1 MCWAS
6 QKTGAYLGQI
16 PDSDNQCLF
25 RAVPVYLVCEK
36 ETYVMFSDSDLPNPY
51 EIAIAGMS
59 NLFCLKYLLSFDTLT
74 LSVS

>member
-1 MCWAS
+1 M
-6 QKTGAYLGQI
+6 I
-16 PDSDNQCLF
+16 F
-25 RAVPVYLVCEK
+25 RGSLIDGNSTWYVVYEK